1 MMTFH
6 RMKSAALVCA
16 AAVALTA
23 CGQGGIQLAEPSDET
38 YQAVPYQLYPTS
50 EGAWV
55 GDVMPLVDNGKL
67 ELYYLYDTDHN
78 GQAYHPIYRFTTEN
92 LYEYQDDG
100 EAIPYGNFGDPDL
113 ALGTGSVLLGQDGLY
128 HCFYTGHNE
137 GNASPFGPGKE
148 CVMHAVSSDKVTWTK
163 LPEDTFYAPEN
174 YSTDDFRDPEV
185 FWNEDEQCYWML
197 VAAHENTLGGVV
209 VKYTSTDLSNWTFC
223 GPIFAP
229 QAQYMLECPDLFEIN
244 GRWYLTYSW
253 DCTTYYAI
261 GDSMDG
267 PFTVPED
274 NTLDGNN
281 FVFYAPK
288 TAELNGHRYLCG
300 WIGRN
305 FQEQDVGMYQWAGS
319 LLIHELIQQEDGRLG
334 ICAPETLENY
344 FTETQPVQAVGTAG
358 SVSQEDGAYQLKGT
372 KEPAVIDLDMRKPTF
387 TLTCDVTLDGSGCAG
402 FAFGQPGEDYSSYT
416 GLALDTVHGCLRYE
430 GAALTDLVSTDPMVY
445 TTFDFQPGV
454 THHLKIVAEN
464 EILILYID
472 DQKALSSRVYNSID
486 GAHLCIFAS
495 GMDAVFENLSLS
507 VPA

>member
-1 MMTFH
+1 MRRKT
-6 RMKSAALVCA
+6 
-16 AAVALTA
+16 
-23 CGQGGIQLAEPSDET
+23 
-38 YQAVPYQLYPTS
+38 
-50 EGAWV
+50 
-55 GDVMPLVDNGKL
+55 
-67 ELYYLYDTDHN
+67 
-78 GQAYHPIYRFTTEN
+78 
-92 LYEYQDDG
+92 
-100 EAIPYGNFGDPDL
+100 IPPMISG
-113 ALGTGSVLLGQDGLY
+113 
-128 HCFYTGHNE
+128 
-137 GNASPFGPGKE
+137 
-148 CVMHAVSSDKVTWTK
+148 
-163 LPEDTFYAPEN
+163 
-174 YSTDDFRDPEV
+174 RDPEV
-185 FWNEDEQCYWML
+185 FWNEEEQCYWML

-209 VKYTSTDLSNWTFC
+209 VKYTSNDLSSWTFC

-430 GAALTDLVSTDPMVY
+430 GAALTDLASTDPMVY

>member
-1 MMTFH
+1 MMFR
-6 RMKSAALVCA
+6 RMRKAALACTV
-16 AAVALTA
+16 AVALTA
-23 CGQGGIQLAEPSDET
+23 CGQGGITLAEPTDET
-38 YQAVPYQLYPTS
+38 YQSVLCQLYPTS

-55 GDVMPLVDNGKL
+55 GDVMPLVDDGKL

-78 GQAYHPIYRFTTEN
+78 GQAYHPIYRFTTGN

-100 EAIPYGNFGDPDL
+100 EVIPCGNFGDPDL
-113 ALGTGSVLLGQDGLY
+113 ALGTGSVLLGQDGMY
-128 HCFYTGHNE
+128 HCFYTGHND
-137 GNASPFGPGKE
+137 GNGSPFGPGKE
-148 CVMHAVSSDKVTWTK
+148 CVMHAISSDKVNWTK
-163 LPEDTFYAPEN
+163 LLEDTFYAPEN

-229 QAQYMLECPDLFEIN
+229 QNQYMLECPDLFEM
-244 GRWYLTYSW
+244 GDRWYLTYSW
-253 DCTTYYAI
+253 DCTTYYAV
-261 GDSMDG
+261 GDSMNG

-288 TAELNGHRYLCG
+288 TAELNGQRYLCG

-319 LLIHELIQQEDGRLG
+319 LLIHQLEQLEDGSLG

-344 FTETQPVQAVGTAG
+344 FTQSQPIQAVGTAG
-358 SVSQEDGAYQLKGT
+358 SVSEKDGAYQLKGT

-387 TLTCDVTLDGSGCAG
+387 TLTCDVTVDGSGCAG
-402 FAFGQPGEDYSSYT
+402 FAFGQPDQDYSSYS
-416 GLALDTVHGCLRYE
+416 GLALDTAHGCLRYE
-430 GAALTDLVSTDPMVY
+430 GAALTDLNSTDPMVY
-445 TTFDFQPGV
+445 TKFDFEPGV
-454 THHLKIVAEN
+454 THHLKMVAEN
-464 EILILYID
+464 EIVILYID
-472 DQKALSSRVYNSID
+472 GEKALSSRIYNSID
-486 GAHLCIFAS
+486 GAHMGIFAA
-495 GMDAVFENLSLS
+495 GADAVFENLSLS